1 MATRYLPLL
10 LLLLLLPASL
20 FSFAVGIPYQAP
32 EKTEEKVVVMEGIVY
47 CQNCTHVGSWS
58 LAGAKPLPSAKVSI
72 SCKDHKNRVS
82 FYKAVQ
88 ANGEGFFYAPLA
100 GLKDYHVKRPT
111 DACLVRLLSS
121 PDARCNVLTN
131 VNYGI
136 EGARLQ
142 GKNKRITTGGYNA
155 EIYAAGP
162 LAFRPAHCPPRTL
175 Y

>member
-1 MATRYLPLL
+1 MATRCIPLL
-10 LLLLLLPASL
+10 LLLLLASL
-20 FSFAVGIPYQAP
+20 FSFAVGIPYQDP
-32 EKTEEKVVVMEGIVY
+32 KKTEEKVVVVEGMVY

-58 LAGAKPLPSAKVSI
+58 LTGAKPLPSAKISI
-72 SCKDHKNRVS
+72 ACKDHKNRVT

-88 ANGEGFFYAPLA
+88 ANGEGYFYTALA
-100 GLKDYHVKRPT
+100 GLNDHHVNRPI

-142 GKNKRITTGGYNA
+142 DKNKRVMVGSYSA

-162 LAFRPAHCPPRTL
+162 LAFRPAHCPPRSL